1 MLRIKTHTAV
11 ASTSRILVCVCA
23 CLFVLT
29 SPTWSQSAD
38 DSVGTAPI
46 TESRPSVVPPA
57 PPTNILA
64 YNSPHDGG
72 HSITVEWTASPD
84 DGAGRKNVVM
94 YRILRTPGMRGPF
107 KPDSIPPGNSN
118 YRIYDSRAYGTAAWM
133 FTEGSWDTLGEVPMG
148 TVTYENRGGKQRE
161 ANDFMPDETEF
172 RYTVLAISPQ
182 GAFSESTPSGPAT
195 ASSEYLHNDKLLHI
209 GLPVLVFTILVLA
222 FISFAQKGKDLYIRP
237 LGGINAVD
245 EAIGRATEMNRP
257 ILYVLGLGAADEIAT
272 IASLTILSRVTKK
285 VAEHRTELLVPC
297 YDAVVMSIAQETVKQ
312 AYLDAGRP
320 DEYKEDIVYFVTQ
333 EQFAYVA
340 AVNGTMLRRQTA
352 TNFYLGV
359 FYAESLILAET
370 GSIAGSIQISGTDRT
385 TQIPFFVVACDYT
398 LIGEELFAASAYLS
412 REPKLLGTLKAQ
424 DYAKATFLAVMIAGC
439 IGAALKWQ
447 WIATAFH
454 LNF

>member
-1 MLRIKTHTAV
+1 MPHMPTSPHTAP
-11 ASTSRILVCVCA
+11 ARLLV
-23 CLFVLT
+23 LGMVLLAMLWAT
-29 SPTWSQSAD
+29 PVWAQTPGD
-38 DSVGTAPI
+38 TAATAAI
-46 TESRPSVVPPA
+46 ETAPA
-57 PPTNILA
+57 PPPPLSATGIRAHDTPN
-64 YNSPHDGG
+64 DGG
-72 HSITVEWTASPD
+72 HAITLEWTASGD
-84 DGAGRKNVVM
+84 DGQGRNNVVM
-94 YRILRTPGMRGPF
+94 YRVLRTPALRGPIS
-107 KPDSIPPGNSN
+107 PDSVPPGDPE
-118 YRIYDSRAYGTAAWM
+118 YRVFESRAYGDAAWR
-133 FTEGSWDTLGEVPMG
+133 FIENQWDTLADVPMG
-148 TVTYENRGGKQRE
+148 STRYENRGGKQR
-161 ANDFMPDETEF
+161 ASNDFFPDHIEF
-172 RYTVLAISPQ
+172 RYKVLTINDAGGI
-182 GAFSESTPSGPAT
+182 AESEVSAPAS
-195 ASSEYLHNDKLLHI
+195 AAGQYLHTNKLLHI
-209 GLPVLVFTILVLA
+209 GIPVVVFLALVLY
-222 FISFAQKGKDLYIRP
+222 FINAAKSGKELYIRP
-237 LGGINAVD
+237 LAGINAVD

-320 DEYKEDIVYFVTQ
+320 DEYKDDIVYFVTQ

-359 FYAESLILAET
+359 FFAESLILAET

-424 DYAKATFLAVMIAGC
+424 DYAKAIFLGMLIAGC
-439 IGAALKWQ
+439 VGAALQWQ
-447 WIATAFH
+447 WIARAFH
-454 LNF
+454 LSF

>member
-1 MLRIKTHTAV
+1 MALTPKHLPRSLTRLALCTLTWAIAGVAPVWAQTAED
-11 ASTSRILVCVCA
+11 
-23 CLFVLT
+23 
-29 SPTWSQSAD
+29 SAATTMIVD
-38 DSVGTAPI
+38 AK
-46 TESRPSVVPPA
+46 PA
-57 PPTNILA
+57 PQLPLPATNMRA
-64 YNSPHDGG
+64 YDAPLDGG
-72 HSITVEWTASPD
+72 HAIDVEWTASAD
-84 DGAGRKNVVM
+84 DGQGRSNVVM
-94 YRILRTPGMRGPF
+94 YRILRTPSLRGPF
-107 KPDSIPPGNSN
+107 NVDSVPSGDPS
-118 YRIYDSRAYGTAAWM
+118 YRVYDSRAYGTAAWKL
-133 FTEGSWDTLGEVPMG
+133 TESEWDTLGEVPMG
-148 TVTYENRGGKQRE
+148 TTSYENRGGKRRVSS
-161 ANDFMPDETEF
+161 DFFPDQTEF
-172 RYTVLAISPQ
+172 QYKVLTVNDAGGI
-182 GAFSESTPSGPAT
+182 SESETSAPAT
-195 ASSEYLHNDKLLHI
+195 SYGQYFHTDKLLHI
-209 GLPVLVFTILVLA
+209 GIPALVFMLLVLY
-222 FISFAQKGKDLYIRP
+222 FIRVAQSGKELYIRP

-272 IASLTILSRVTKK
+272 IASLTILARVTKK

-424 DYAKATFLAVMIAGC
+424 DYAKAIFLAVMIGGC
-439 IGAALKWQ
+439 IGAALQWQ
-447 WIATAFH
+447 WIANAFH
-454 LNF
+454 LTF

>member
-1 MLRIKTHTAV
+1 MLSLARLALCTIALAIVFVVPAWTQTPEETAGSSPV
-11 ASTSRILVCVCA
+11 VEST
-23 CLFVLT
+23 
-29 SPTWSQSAD
+29 P
-38 DSVGTAPI
+38 AP
-46 TESRPSVVPPA
+46 RPSLPA
-57 PPTNILA
+57 TNIRA
-64 YNSPHDGG
+64 YDAPHDGG
-72 HSITVEWTASPD
+72 HAITVDWTASAD
-84 DGAGRKNVVM
+84 DGQGRSNIVM
-94 YRILRTPGMRGPF
+94 YRIVRTPGLRGPF
-107 KPDSIPPGNSN
+107 RPDSIPSGDPS
-118 YRIYDSRAYGTAAWM
+118 YKLFDSRAYGTAAWKL
-133 FTEGSWDTLGEVPMG
+133 TENEWDTLGEVPMG
-148 TVTYENRGGKQRE
+148 STSYENRGGKRRE
-161 ANDFMPDETEF
+161 ANDFLPDHTEF
-172 RYTVLAISPQ
+172 RYKVLAVNDVGGVAESEISAP
-182 GAFSESTPSGPAT
+182 TT
-195 ASSEYLHNDKLLHI
+195 AYGQFFHTEKLLHI
-209 GLPVLVFTILVLA
+209 GIPAFVFMILILL
-222 FISFAQKGKDLYIRP
+222 FIRAAQSGKALYIRP

-424 DYAKATFLAVMIAGC
+424 DYAKAIFLGIMIAGC
-439 IGAALKWQ
+439 IGAALQWQ

>member
-1 MLRIKTHTAV
+1 M
-11 ASTSRILVCVCA
+11 
-23 CLFVLT
+23 
-29 SPTWSQSAD
+29 
-38 DSVGTAPI
+38 
-46 TESRPSVVPPA
+46 
-57 PPTNILA
+57 
-64 YNSPHDGG
+64 
-72 HSITVEWTASPD
+72 VEWTASPD
-84 DGAGRKNVVM
+84 DGQGLNNVVM
-94 YRILRTPGMRGPF
+94 YRILRTPSLRGPF
-107 KPDSIPPGNSN
+107 SPDSISPSDPS
-118 YRIYDSRAYGTAAWM
+118 YVTFDSRAYGTAVWQLA
-133 FTEGSWDTLGEVPMG
+133 EHQWDTLGDVPMG
-148 TVTYENRGGKQRE
+148 STTYENRGGKRRA
-161 ANDFMPDETEF
+161 ANDFLPDHTEF
-172 RYTVLAISPQ
+172 RYKVLTINDV
-182 GAFSESTPSGPAT
+182 GGISESETSAPAT
-195 ASSEYLHNDKLLHI
+195 AYGQIFHIQKSLHI
-209 GLPVLVFTILVLA
+209 GIPVLVFTILVLV
-222 FISFAQKGKDLYIRP
+222 FINLAQRGKNLYIRP

-424 DYAKATFLAVMIAGC
+424 DYAKAIFLGIMLAGC
-439 IGAALKWQ
+439 IGAALQWQ
-447 WIATAFH
+447 WVANVFH
-454 LNF
+454 LSF

>member
-1 MLRIKTHTAV
+1 MALSSKHLKFSLARLVLCTLAWTMVFVAPGWAQTTEEPS
-11 ASTSRILVCVCA
+11 ASTPIVES
-23 CLFVLT
+23 T
-29 SPTWSQSAD
+29 P
-38 DSVGTAPI
+38 AP
-46 TESRPSVVPPA
+46 RPSLPA
-57 PPTNILA
+57 TNVRA
-64 YNSPHDGG
+64 YDAPHDGG
-72 HSITVEWTASPD
+72 HAITVDWTASAD
-84 DGAGRKNVVM
+84 DGQGRSNIVM
-94 YRILRTPGMRGPF
+94 YRIVRTPGLRGPF
-107 KPDSIPPGNSN
+107 SPDSVPSGDPS
-118 YRIYDSRAYGTAAWM
+118 YRIFDSRAYGTAAWKL
-133 FTEGSWDTLGEVPMG
+133 TENEWDTLGEVPMG
-148 TVTYENRGGKQRE
+148 STSYENRGGKRRGS
-161 ANDFMPDETEF
+161 NDFLPDHTEF
-172 RYTVLAISPQ
+172 QYKVLAVNDVGGVAESEIS
-182 GAFSESTPSGPAT
+182 APAT
-195 ASSEYLHNDKLLHI
+195 AYGQFVHTEKLLHI
-209 GLPVLVFTILVLA
+209 GIPAFVFMVLILL
-222 FISFAQKGKDLYIRP
+222 FIRAAQSGRELYIRP

-424 DYAKATFLAVMIAGC
+424 DYAKAIFLGIMIAGC
-439 IGAALKWQ
+439 VGAALQWQ
-447 WIATAFH
+447 WIANAFH

>member
-1 MLRIKTHTAV
+1 MLGLSTMRRTVLHTAALVTRSV
-11 ASTSRILVCVCA
+11 ACA
-23 CLFVLT
+23 CLWLLSLAST
-29 SPTWSQSAD
+29 ASSQTLPSPA
-38 DSVGTAPI
+38 
-46 TESRPSVVPPA
+46 
-57 PPTNILA
+57 TNVRA
-64 YNSPHDGG
+64 YDSPHDGG
-72 HSITVEWTASPD
+72 HSITVDWNGSAD
-84 DGAGRKNVVM
+84 DSQGRKNVVM
-94 YRILRTPGMRGPF
+94 YRVLRTPGLSGPF
-107 KPDSIPPGNSN
+107 RVDSVPPGDPS
-118 YRIYDSRAYGTAAWM
+118 YRVYESAAYGTAAWKL
-133 FTEGSWDTLGEVPMG
+133 TENVWDTLGEVPMG
-148 TVTYENRGGKQRE
+148 TLTYENKGGKRRE
-161 ANDFMPDETEF
+161 QNDFIPDETEF
-172 RYTVLAISPQ
+172 RYKILAVSDE
-182 GAFSESTPSGPAT
+182 GAVAESEVSGPAS
-195 ASSEYLHNDKLLHI
+195 ASSEYLHPDKILHI
-209 GLPVLVFTILVLA
+209 GIPVMLFTALVLY
-222 FISFAQKGKDLYIRP
+222 FISVAQKGAKTLYIRP

-272 IASLTILSRVTKK
+272 IASLTILSRVAKK

-297 YDAVVMSIAQETVKQ
+297 YDAVVMSVAQETVKQ

-320 DEYKEDIVYFVTQ
+320 DEYKDDIVYFVTQ

-424 DYAKATFLAVMIAGC
+424 DYAKAIFLAVLVAGC
-439 IGAALKWQ
+439 IGAALQWQ

-454 LNF
+454 LSF

>member
-1 MLRIKTHTAV
+1 M
-11 ASTSRILVCVCA
+11 
-23 CLFVLT
+23 VLLT
-29 SPTWSQSAD
+29 PLAWSQTQNDTTEAMP
-38 DSVGTAPI
+38 VAEAKPAP
-46 TESRPSVVPPA
+46 VPPSPA
-57 PPTNILA
+57 TNVRA
-64 YNSPHDGG
+64 SDSPYDGG
-72 HSITVEWTASPD
+72 HSITVDWTASAD
-84 DGAGRKNVVM
+84 DGQGRENVVM
-94 YRILRTPGMRGPF
+94 YRVLRTPRMRGPF
-107 KPDSIPPGNSN
+107 HPDSIPSGDAS
-118 YRIYDSRAYGTAAWM
+118 YRVYESRAYGTAAWK
-133 FTEGSWDTLGEVPMG
+133 FAEGEWDTLGEVPMG

-172 RYTVLAISPQ
+172 RYKLLTVSDE
-182 GAFSESTPSGPAT
+182 GAVSESDLSTPAT
-195 ASSEYLHNDKLLHI
+195 AYSQFFHADKLLHI
-209 GLPVLVFTILVLA
+209 GIPSLVFMILVLA
-222 FISFAQKGKDLYIRP
+222 MISVAQKGKELYIRP
-237 LGGINAVD
+237 LAGINAVD

-272 IASLTILSRVTKK
+272 IASLAILSRVTKK

-424 DYAKATFLAVMIAGC
+424 DYAKAIFLSALIAGC